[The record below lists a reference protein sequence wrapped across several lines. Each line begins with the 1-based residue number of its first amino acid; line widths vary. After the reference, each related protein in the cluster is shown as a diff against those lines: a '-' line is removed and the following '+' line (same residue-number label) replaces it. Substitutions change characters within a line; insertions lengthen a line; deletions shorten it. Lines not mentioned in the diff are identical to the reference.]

1 MGEFFVRRPIVA
13 MVISIIIVL
22 LGLLA
27 LQKTPV
33 SQYPDIVPPV
43 VKITTSFTGANALN
57 VEQAVATPIEQKVNG
72 VENMLYIKSINT
84 SDGACTIEVT
94 FDVGTNLDNA
104 NMLTQNRQNQ
114 SSPFMPSS
122 VKQQGVVVKKSLS
135 FPMMLI
141 TITSDNPKY
150 DAKFLNNYASIN
162 VLDQLSRIK
171 GVGEVALFGGS
182 DYSMRVWLKPDVMS
196 KLGVTVDDVKNA
208 LNAQNMI
215 SPGGKFGAEPAP
227 MGTDFTYGV
236 TLQDRLV
243 NEKQFA
249 NIVVRSKE
257 DGAQVLLSDI
267 SRVELGTENYSSS
280 ARRNNAPSAVLALY
294 QMPGSNALEV
304 SDQVKS
310 AMKEVSEKFPTGIK
324 YQESLD
330 TTLAITAGVEDIVH
344 TLFEAILLV
353 ILVVFIFLQNWRA
366 TLIPLI
372 TVPVSLIGTIAV
384 FPLLGFSINT
394 LSLLGLVLAIGI
406 VVDDAI
412 VVVEAV
418 IHHIEKGKTPR
429 EATIQAMKE
438 VSGPV
443 IAIALILCAVFIP
456 VAMTP
461 GITGRFYQQF
471 AITIAVSV
479 AFSAFSALSLSPALC
494 AMLLKPTKPVEE
506 QTGWLAK
513 FFAGFNRIFEKV
525 TGGYLKGATFFA
537 KKSMRIVALLGVV
550 LLGVVLLGKKIPL
563 GFIPE
568 EDQGY
573 VLVNI
578 VLPPASSLQRTNE
591 VSKKVDSFLKDEE
604 SILSY
609 TTINGYSAL
618 TSSFQPNNAFVFI
631 SLKPWEERTE
641 TAKQL
646 VDKLNRRLS
655 TQITNASAFAFG
667 PPAIQGLGASAG
679 FSLMLQDRGGNS
691 PQYLAQ
697 QTQAFIAAAQKRPEI
712 QRIYTTFNAGTPQ
725 IKLEID
731 NDKAMKLGV
740 PVSKVTEALGAFLG
754 GSYVNDFNRFGRQY
768 KVYLQGEAVD
778 RVKPENLNL
787 IYVKNNNGDML
798 PISTL
803 VTATKVTGPD
813 FTNRLN
819 LFRAAEIGGSPNDGY
834 SSAQALTALEEVA
847 KEVLPVDMSYD
858 YINLSYQEKHSP
870 GGGTVFLMA
879 LVFVFLIL
887 AAQYESWKL
896 PFSVLLGAPLA
907 VFGAFLGLFL
917 ARFTSDA
924 YVNNVFAQIGLVL
937 LIGLVAK
944 NAILIVEFAK
954 EEHEKKGVPLYEA
967 AMTSAKLR
975 FRPILMTAFA
985 FILGVVPLLTATGA
999 GSQARIVMGMAVFSG
1014 MLIATVL
1021 GVLIVPGLYVMIEN
1035 IGKKKAV
1042 VVATENN
1049 MDPKTTGHEE

>member
-13 MVISIIIVL
+13 IVISIIIVI

-33 SQYPDIVPPV
+33 SQYPDINPPV
-43 VKITTSFTGANALN
+43 VKITTRFTGANALN

-72 VENMLYIKSINT
+72 VENMLYMKSTNT

-104 NMLTQNRQNQ
+104 NMLTQNRQAQ
-114 SSPFMPSS
+114 SAPFMPSS

-135 FPMMLI
+135 FPMMLF
-141 TITSDNPKY
+141 TITSTNPKF

-162 VLDQLSRIK
+162 VVDQLGRIN
-171 GVGEVALFGGS
+171 GVGEVSLFGGS
-182 DYSMRVWLKPDVMS
+182 DYSMRIWLKPDIMS
-196 KLGVTVDDVKNA
+196 KLGVTVDEVKNA

-215 SPGGKFGAEPAP
+215 SPGGKFGSEPAP
-227 MGTDFTYGV
+227 QGTEFTYGV

-243 NEKQFA
+243 TEKQFG
-249 NIVVRSKE
+249 NIVVRSNG

-267 SRVELGTENYSSS
+267 SRIELGSENYSSS
-280 ARRNNAPSAVLALY
+280 ARRNSSPSAVIALY

-304 SDQVKS
+304 AEAAKK
-310 AMKEVSEKFPTGIK
+310 AMKEIAEKFPKDIQF
-324 YQESLD
+324 QESLD

-344 TLFEAILLV
+344 TLFEAVLLV

-372 TVPVSLIGTIAV
+372 TVPISLIGTIAV

-418 IHHIEKGKTPR
+418 MHHIEKGKTPR

-443 IAIALILCAVFIP
+443 IAIALILIAVFVP

-506 QTGWLAK
+506 RTGFLAK
-513 FFAGFNRIFEKV
+513 FFAGFNRVFDKV
-525 TGGYLKGATFFA
+525 TGSYIKGVTFFA
-537 KKSMRIVALLGVV
+537 KKSIRIVALLGVV
-550 LLGVVLLGKKIPL
+550 LVAVTLLGKKIPM

-573 VLVNI
+573 ALVNI
-578 VLPPASSLQRTNE
+578 SLPPASSLQRTDE
-591 VSKKVDSFLKDEE
+591 VSKQVDSFLANEE

-609 TTINGYSAL
+609 TTINGFSML
-618 TSSFQPNNAFVFI
+618 TGSYQTNSAFVFI
-631 SLKPWEERTE
+631 SLKPWEERSE
-641 TAKQL
+641 TAREF
-646 VDKLNRRLS
+646 VDKLNTKLS
-655 TQITNASAFAFG
+655 TQITNATAFAFG

-679 FSLMLQDRGGNS
+679 FSLILQDRGGNS
-691 PQYLAQ
+691 PQYLSQ

-712 QRIYTTFNAGTPQ
+712 GRIYTTYNAGTPQ

-731 NDKAMKLGV
+731 NNKAMKLGV
-740 PVSKVTEALGAFLG
+740 PVSKITDALGAILG
-754 GSYVNDFNRFGRQY
+754 GTYINDFNRFGRQY
-768 KVYLQGEAVD
+768 KVFLQGEAAD

-787 IYVKNNNGDML
+787 IYVKNDSGDML
-798 PISTL
+798 PLSTL
-803 VTATKVTGPD
+803 VTATKVTGPE

-819 LFRAAEIGGSPNDGY
+819 LFRSAEIGGGPAKGY
-834 SSAQALTALEEVA
+834 SFIQAQDALEEVA
-847 KEVLPVDMSYD
+847 KETLPADMSYD
-858 YINLSYQEKHSP
+858 FINLSYQIKHSP
-870 GGGTVFLMA
+870 GGSSVFLMA

-896 PFSVLLGAPLA
+896 PFSVLLGAPFA

-917 ARFTSDA
+917 AGLGSDA

-954 EEHEKKGVPLYEA
+954 EEYEKGVPLFEA
-967 AMTSAKLR
+967 SMVAAKLR

-999 GSQARIVMGMAVFSG
+999 GSQARIVMGMVVFSG

-1021 GVLIVPGLYVMIEN
+1021 GVLVVPGLFIMIEKF
-1035 IGKKKAV
+1035 GSKKKELSEG
-1042 VVATENN
+1042 ENSSKSN
-1049 MDPKTTGHEE
+1049 TSSHE

>member
-1 MGEFFVRRPIVA
+1 
-13 MVISIIIVL
+13 
-22 LGLLA
+22 
-27 LQKTPV
+27 
-33 SQYPDIVPPV
+33 
-43 VKITTSFTGANALN
+43 
-57 VEQAVATPIEQKVNG
+57 
-72 VENMLYIKSINT
+72 
-84 SDGACTIEVT
+84 
-94 FDVGTNLDNA
+94 
-104 NMLTQNRQNQ
+104 
-114 SSPFMPSS
+114 
-122 VKQQGVVVKKSLS
+122 
-135 FPMMLI
+135 MMLF
-141 TITSDNPKY
+141 TVTSTNPKY

-162 VLDQLSRIK
+162 IVDQLARIK

-182 DYSMRVWLKPDVMS
+182 DYSMRIWLKPDVMS
-196 KLGVTVDDVKNA
+196 KLAVTVDDVKNA

-215 SPGGKFGAEPAP
+215 SPGGKFGAEPSP
-227 MGTDFTYGV
+227 MGTEFTYGV

-243 NEKQFA
+243 TEKQFS
-249 NIVVRSKE
+249 NIVVRSKD
-257 DGAQVLLSDI
+257 DGSQVLLSDI
-267 SRVELGTENYSSS
+267 SRIELGTENYSSN
-280 ARRNNAPSAVLALY
+280 ARRNSSPSAVIGLY

-304 SDQVKS
+304 AEVAKE
-310 AMKEVSEKFPTGIK
+310 AMKGMAEKFPKDIV

-344 TLFEAILLV
+344 TLFEAIILV

-384 FPLLGFSINT
+384 FPMLGFSINT

-418 IHHIEKGKTPR
+418 IHHIEHGKTPK
-429 EATIQAMKE
+429 EATIQAMRE

-537 KKSMRIVALLGVV
+537 KKSMRIVV
-550 LLGVVLLGKKIPL
+550 LLAAILAVVALLGKKIPL

-578 VLPPASSLQRTNE
+578 ALPPASSLQRTDE
-591 VSKKVDSFLKDEE
+591 ISKKIDGFLKEEE

-609 TTINGYSAL
+609 TTINGFSML
-618 TSSFQPNNAFVFI
+618 TNSYQPNNAFIFI
-631 SLKPWEERTE
+631 SLKPWEERAE

-646 VDKLNRRLS
+646 VDRLNKRLA
-655 TQITNASAFAFG
+655 TQITGATAFAFG

-679 FSLMLQDRGGNS
+679 FSLMLQDRGGNT
-691 PQYLAQ
+691 PQYLAE

-712 QRIYTTFNAGTPQ
+712 KRIYTTYNAGTPQ

-740 PVSKVTEALGAFLG
+740 PVSKVTEALGAVLG
-754 GSYVNDFNRFGRQY
+754 GTYVNDFNRFGRQY
-768 KVYLQGEAVD
+768 KVYLQGEAID

-787 IYVKNNNGDML
+787 IYVKNNAGAML

-819 LFRAAEIGGSPNDGY
+819 LFRSAEIG
-834 SSAQALTALEEVA
+834 EVQTTDT
-847 KEVLPVDMSYD
+847 VVH
-858 YINLSYQEKHSP
+858 KHW
-870 GGGTVFLMA
+870 MR
-879 LVFVFLIL
+879 
-887 AAQYESWKL
+887 WKKW
-896 PFSVLLGAPLA
+896 PRKPCPP
-907 VFGAFLGLFL
+907 
-917 ARFTSDA
+917 T
-924 YVNNVFAQIGLVL
+924 
-937 LIGLVAK
+937 
-944 NAILIVEFAK
+944 
-954 EEHEKKGVPLYEA
+954 
-967 AMTSAKLR
+967 
-975 FRPILMTAFA
+975 
-985 FILGVVPLLTATGA
+985 
-999 GSQARIVMGMAVFSG
+999 
-1014 MLIATVL
+1014 
-1021 GVLIVPGLYVMIEN
+1021 
-1035 IGKKKAV
+1035 
-1042 VVATENN
+1042 
-1049 MDPKTTGHEE
+1049 

>member
-13 MVISIIIVL
+13 MVISIIIVI

-33 SQYPDIVPPV
+33 SQYPDINPPV
-43 VKITTSFTGANALN
+43 VKITTRFTGANALN

-72 VENMLYIKSINT
+72 VENMLYMKSTNT

-104 NMLTQNRQNQ
+104 NMLTQNRQAQ
-114 SSPFMPSS
+114 SAPFMPSS

-135 FPMMLI
+135 FPMMLF
-141 TITSDNPKY
+141 TITSTNPKF

-162 VLDQLSRIK
+162 VVDQLGRIN
-171 GVGEVALFGGS
+171 GVGEVSLFGGS
-182 DYSMRVWLKPDVMS
+182 DYSMRIWLKPDIMS
-196 KLGVTVDDVKNA
+196 KLGVTVDEVKNA

-227 MGTDFTYGV
+227 QGTEFTYGV

-243 NEKQFA
+243 TEKQFG
-249 NIVVRSKE
+249 NIVVRSND

-267 SRVELGTENYSSS
+267 SRIELGSENYSSS
-280 ARRNNAPSAVLALY
+280 ARRNSSPSAVIALY

-304 SDQVKS
+304 AEAAKK
-310 AMKEVSEKFPTGIK
+310 AMKEIAEKFPKDIEF
-324 YQESLD
+324 QESLD

-344 TLFEAILLV
+344 TLFEAVLLV

-372 TVPVSLIGTIAV
+372 TVPISLIGTIAV

-418 IHHIEKGKTPR
+418 MHHIEKGKSPR

-443 IAIALILCAVFIP
+443 IAIALILIAVFVP

-506 QTGWLAK
+506 RTGLLAK
-513 FFAGFNRIFEKV
+513 FFAGFNRIFDKV
-525 TGGYLKGATFFA
+525 TGGYLKGVTFFA
-537 KKSMRIVALLGVV
+537 KKSIRIVALIAVV
-550 LLGVVLLGKKIPL
+550 LVAVTLLGKKIPM

-573 VLVNI
+573 ALVNI
-578 VLPPASSLQRTNE
+578 SLPPASSLQRTDE
-591 VSKKVDSFLKDEE
+591 VSKQVDSFLANEE

-609 TTINGYSAL
+609 TTINGFSML
-618 TSSFQPNNAFVFI
+618 TGSYQTNSAFVFI
-631 SLKPWEERTE
+631 SLKPWEERSE
-641 TAKQL
+641 TAKEF
-646 VDKLNRRLS
+646 VDKLNAKLS
-655 TQITNASAFAFG
+655 TQITKATAFAFG

-679 FSLMLQDRGGNS
+679 FSLILQDRGGNS
-691 PQYLAQ
+691 PQYLSQ

-712 QRIYTTFNAGTPQ
+712 GRIYTTYNAGTPQ

-731 NDKAMKLGV
+731 NNKAMKLGV
-740 PVSKVTEALGAFLG
+740 PVSKITDALGAILG
-754 GSYVNDFNRFGRQY
+754 GTYINDFNRFGRQY
-768 KVYLQGEAVD
+768 KVFLQGEAAD

-787 IYVKNNNGDML
+787 VYVKNDSGDML
-798 PISTL
+798 PLSTL
-803 VTATKVTGPD
+803 VTATKVTGPE

-819 LFRAAEIGGSPNDGY
+819 LFRSAEIGGGPAKGY
-834 SSAQALTALEEVA
+834 SFIQAQDALEEVA
-847 KEVLPVDMSYD
+847 KETLPADMSYD
-858 YINLSYQEKHSP
+858 FINLSYQIKHSP
-870 GGGTVFLMA
+870 GGSSVFLMA

-896 PFSVLLGAPLA
+896 PFSVLLGAPFA

-917 ARFTSDA
+917 AGLGSDA

-954 EEHEKKGVPLYEA
+954 EEYEKGVPLFEA
-967 AMTSAKLR
+967 SMVAAKLR

-999 GSQARIVMGMAVFSG
+999 GSQARIVMGMVVFSG
-1014 MLIATVL
+1014 MLIATIL
-1021 GVLIVPGLYVMIEN
+1021 GVLVVPGLFIMIEK
-1035 IGKKKAV
+1035 IGSKKKEIKEV
-1042 VVATENN
+1042 ENN
-1049 MDPKTTGHEE
+1049 IESNTSSHE

>member
-13 MVISIIIVL
+13 MVISIIICI
-22 LGLLA
+22 LGYLA
-27 LQKTPV
+27 MQKTPV
-33 SQYPDIVPPV
+33 AQYPDIVPPL

-72 VENMLYIKSINT
+72 VENMLYMKSINT
-84 SDGACTIEVT
+84 SDGALTIEVT
-94 FDVGTNLDNA
+94 FDVGTDLDNA
-104 NMLTQNRQNQ
+104 NMLTQNKEKQAE
-114 SSPFMPSS
+114 PFLPQS
-122 VKQQGVVVKKSLS
+122 VKQQGVSIKKSLS
-135 FPMMLI
+135 FPMLLF
-141 TITSDNPKY
+141 TITSKNPKY

-162 VLDQLSRIK
+162 IVDALARIR
-171 GVGEVALFGGS
+171 GVGEVTLFGS
-182 DYSMRVWLKPDVMS
+182 DYSMRIWLNASQMT
-196 KLGVTVDDVKNA
+196 KLGVTVSEVKNA
-208 LNAQNMI
+208 LNSQNMI

-227 MGTDFTYGV
+227 PGTEFTYSA

-243 NEKQFA
+243 TEKQFEG
-249 NIVVRSKE
+249 IIVRSKE
-257 DGAQVLLSDI
+257 DGSQVLLGDI
-267 SRVELGTENYSSS
+267 ARIELGTENYSSIVRKNGQ
-280 ARRNNAPSAVLALY
+280 AAAAIAIY

-304 SDQVKS
+304 AEKAKT
-310 AMKEVSEKFPTGIK
+310 AMKEMSERFPKDIE

-330 TTLAITAGVEDIVH
+330 TTLAITEGITDIIH

-372 TVPVSLIGTIAV
+372 TVPVSLLGAIAV

-418 IHHIEKGKTPR
+418 MHHIEHGKTPK

-443 IAIALILCAVFIP
+443 MAIALILIAVFVP

-471 AITIAVSV
+471 ALTIAVSV

-494 AMLLKPTKPVEE
+494 AMLLKPTKPLD
-506 QTGWLAK
+506 QQKGILPK
-513 FFAGFNRIFEKV
+513 FYRGFNKV
-525 TGGYLKGATFFA
+525 FDKATNGYLHGAGFFA
-537 KKSMRIVALLGVV
+537 KKSIRIVALLGLVIV
-550 LLGVVLLGKKIPL
+550 IAGFLGIKVPS

-568 EDQGY
+568 EDMGY
-573 VLVNI
+573 ILVNI
-578 VLPPASSLQRTNE
+578 NTPPASSLQRTDE
-591 VSKKVDSFLKDEE
+591 VTHKVE
-604 SILSY
+604 SILAKEDDILAY
-609 TTINGYSAL
+609 TTINGFSLL
-618 TSSFQPNNAFVFI
+618 TGSYLPSNGFIFV
-631 SLKPWEERTE
+631 SLKEWGERPGS

-646 VDKLNRRLS
+646 AAKLNKIFGAE
-655 TQITNASAFAFG
+655 ITNATVMAFG

-679 FSLMLQDRGGNS
+679 FSMMLQDRGGNT
-691 PQYLAQ
+691 PQYLEQ
-697 QTQAFIAAAQKRPEI
+697 QTKAFIAAAQKRPEI
-712 QRIYTTFNAGTPQ
+712 KRIYSTFNAGSPQ
-725 IKLEID
+725 FKLEID
-731 NDKAMKLGV
+731 NEKAMKLGV
-740 PVSKVTEALGAFLG
+740 PVSTVTEALGAFLG
-754 GSYVNDFNRFGRQY
+754 ANYVNDFNRFGRQY
-768 KVYLQGEAVD
+768 KVYLQAEGQD
-778 RVKPENLNL
+778 RLNPDAL
-787 IYVKNNNGDML
+787 QQMSVKNSKGDMVPL
-798 PISTL
+798 STL
-803 VTATKVTGPD
+803 VTVTKVTGPD

-819 LFRAAEIGGSPNDGY
+819 LFRAAEIGGEPAEGY
-834 SSAQALTALEEVA
+834 SSSQALNALEEVA
-847 KEVLPVDMSYD
+847 KEVLPTTMSYD

-870 GGGTVFLMA
+870 GGASVFIMA

-896 PFSVLLGAPLA
+896 PFSVLLGTPFA

-917 ARFTSDA
+917 ARFANDA
-924 YVNNVFAQIGLVL
+924 YVINVFAQIGLVM
-937 LIGLVAK
+937 LIGLAAK

-954 EEHEKKGVPLYEA
+954 MENERGIPLMEA
-967 AMTSAKLR
+967 AMTSARLR

-999 GSQARIVMGMAVFSG
+999 GSQARIVMGMAVFAG

-1021 GVLIVPGLYVMIEN
+1021 GVFSIPALFVMIEN
-1035 IGKKKAV
+1035 MGKNKKV
-1042 VVATENN
+1042 EPEVI
-1049 MDPKTTGHEE
+1049 KIEEGK

>member
-33 SQYPDIVPPV
+33 SQYPDINPPV

-72 VENMLYIKSINT
+72 VENMLYMKSTNT

-104 NMLTQNRQNQ
+104 NMLTQNRQAQ
-114 SSPFMPSS
+114 SAPFMPSS

-135 FPMMLI
+135 FPMMLF
-141 TITSDNPKY
+141 TITSTNPKY
-150 DAKFLNNYASIN
+150 DAKFLSNFANIN
-162 VLDQLSRIK
+162 IVDQLARIK
-171 GVGEVALFGGS
+171 GVGEVSLFGGS
-182 DYSMRVWLKPDVMS
+182 DYSMRIWLKADIMS
-196 KLGVTVDDVKNA
+196 KLGITVEDVKNA

-215 SPGGKFGAEPAP
+215 SPGGKFGSEPAP
-227 MGTDFTYGV
+227 MGTEFTYGV

-243 NEKQFA
+243 NEKQFGQ
-249 NIVVRSKE
+249 IVVRSKE
-257 DGAQVLLSDI
+257 DGSQVLLNDI
-267 SRVELGTENYSSS
+267 SRIELGTENYSSS
-280 ARRNNAPSAVLALY
+280 ARRNGSASAAITVF

-304 SDQVKS
+304 AEAAKS
-310 AMKEVSEKFPTGIK
+310 AMREMAKRFPKDIE

-330 TTLAITAGVEDIVH
+330 TTLAITAGVDDIVH
-344 TLFEAILLV
+344 TLFEAIFLV

-384 FPLLGFSINT
+384 FPMLGFSINT

-418 IHHIEKGKTPR
+418 VHHIEKGKSPR

-494 AMLLKPTKPVEE
+494 AMLLKPTKPVSE
-506 QTGWLAK
+506 QKGLLAR
-513 FFAGFNRIFEKV
+513 FFTGFNSIFEKV
-525 TGGYLKGATFFA
+525 TGGYLKGVNFFA
-537 KKSMRIVALLGVV
+537 KKSLRIVGLIGVV
-550 LLGVVLLGKKIPL
+550 LLAVVLLGKKIPS

-573 VLVNI
+573 ILINI
-578 VLPPASSLQRTNE
+578 QLPPASSIQRTDE
-591 VSKKVDSFLKDEE
+591 MSRKVDSFLKEEE

-609 TTINGYSAL
+609 TTINGFSML
-618 TSSFQPNNAFVFI
+618 TNSYQPNNAFIFI

-646 VDKLNRRLS
+646 VDKLNAKLA
-655 TQITNASAFAFG
+655 TQITNGTAFALG

-679 FSLMLQDRGGNS
+679 FSLMLQDRGGNT

-697 QTQAFIAAAQKRPEI
+697 QTQAFIDAAQKRPEI
-712 QRIYTTFNAGTPQ
+712 KRIYTTFNAGTPQ

-740 PVSKVTEALGAFLG
+740 PVSRVTEALGAFLG

-768 KVYLQGEAVD
+768 KVFLQGEAVD

-787 IYVKNNNGDML
+787 IYVKNNAGDML

-834 SSAQALTALEEVA
+834 SSAQALEALEEVA
-847 KEVLPVDMSYD
+847 SQTLPADMSFD
-858 YINLSYQEKHSP
+858 YINLSYQEKNSP

-879 LVFVFLIL
+879 LIFVFLIL

-896 PFSVLLGAPLA
+896 PFSVLLGAPFA

-917 ARFTSDA
+917 AGFGSDA

-954 EEHEKKGVPLYEA
+954 EEYEKGVPIVEA
-967 AMTSAKLR
+967 SMVAAKLR

-999 GSQARIVMGMAVFSG
+999 GSQARIVMGVVVFSG
-1014 MLIATVL
+1014 MLIATIL
-1021 GVLIVPGLYVMIEN
+1021 GVLVVPGLFIMIEKL
-1035 IGKKKAV
+1035 GSKKKELSEGENS
-1042 VVATENN
+1042 TESN
-1049 MDPKTTGHEE
+1049 TSSHE

>member
-27 LQKTPV
+27 LQKTPI
-33 SQYPDIVPPV
+33 SQYPDINPPV
-43 VKITTSFTGANALN
+43 VKITTTFTGANALN

-72 VENMLYIKSINT
+72 VENMLYMKSTNT
-84 SDGACTIEVT
+84 SDGALTIEVT
-94 FDVGTNLDNA
+94 FEVGTNLDNA

-114 SSPFMPSS
+114 SAPFMPSS

-135 FPMMLI
+135 FPMMLF
-141 TITSDNPKY
+141 TITSNNPKY

-162 VLDQLSRIK
+162 IVDRLARIK
-171 GVGEVALFGGS
+171 GVGEVTLWGS
-182 DYSMRVWLKPDVMS
+182 DYSMRIWLKAGVMN
-196 KLGVTVDDVKNA
+196 KLGVTVEEVKNA

-227 MGTDFTYGV
+227 PGTSFTYGV
-236 TLQDRLV
+236 TLQDRLIT
-243 NEKQFA
+243 EKQFG

-257 DGAQVLLSDI
+257 DGSQILLSDI
-267 SRVELGTENYSSS
+267 SRIELGTENYSTN
-280 ARRNNAPSAVLALY
+280 ARRNGAPSAAITIF

-304 SDQVKS
+304 AEAAKS
-310 AMKEVSEKFPTGIK
+310 AMKEISEKFPKDIV

-344 TLFEAILLV
+344 TLFEAIILV

-418 IHHIEKGKTPR
+418 MHHIEKGKTPR
-429 EATIQAMKE
+429 EATIQAMRE

-494 AMLLKPTKPVEE
+494 AMLLKPTKPIEE

-525 TGGYLKGATFFA
+525 TGGYLKSATYFA
-537 KKSMRIVALLGVV
+537 KKSMRIVVLLAVV
-550 LLGVVLLGKKIPL
+550 LAAVALLGKKIPL

-573 VLVNI
+573 VLLNI
-578 VLPPASSLQRTNE
+578 QLPPASSIQRTE
-591 VSKKVDSFLKDEE
+591 EISKKVDAILATEE

-609 TTINGYSAL
+609 TTINGFSML
-618 TSSFQPNNAFVFI
+618 TNSNQPNNAFVFI
-631 SLKPWEERTE
+631 SLKPWEERSI
-641 TAKQL
+641 TAKEL
-646 VDKLNRRLS
+646 VNKLNAKLS
-655 TQITNASAFAFG
+655 TQITNATAFAFG
-667 PPAIQGLGASAG
+667 PPAIQGLGASEG
-679 FSLMLQDRGGNS
+679 FSLMLQDRGGNT

-712 QRIYTTFNAGTPQ
+712 KKIYTTFNVASPQ

-768 KVYLQGEAVD
+768 KVFLQGEAVD
-778 RVKPENLNL
+778 RVNPENLNL
-787 IYVKNNNGDML
+787 IYIKNNNGDML

-819 LFRAAEIGGSPNDGY
+819 LFRSAEIGGSPNQGY
-834 SSAQALTALEEVA
+834 SSAQALDALAEVA
-847 KEVLPVDMSYD
+847 AATLPADMSYD

-870 GGGTVFLMA
+870 GGSSVFLMA

-954 EEHEKKGVPLYEA
+954 EEHERGTPLYDA
-967 AMTSAKLR
+967 AMISAKLR

-1014 MLIATVL
+1014 MLIATIL
-1021 GVLIVPGLYVMIEN
+1021 GVLIVPGLYVMIES
-1035 IGKKKAV
+1035 IGKKKYEV
-1042 VVATENN
+1042 ETTENN
-1049 MDPKTTGHEE
+1049 IDSNTTDHDEEI

>member
-13 MVISIIIVL
+13 MVISIIIVM
-22 LGLLA
+22 LGYLA

-33 SQYPDIVPPV
+33 AQYPDIVPPM

-72 VENMLYIKSINT
+72 VENMLYMKSINT
-84 SDGACTIEVT
+84 ADGALTIEVT
-94 FDVGTNLDNA
+94 FDVGTDLDNA
-104 NMLTQNRQNQ
+104 NMLTQNKEKQAE
-114 SSPFMPSS
+114 PFLPQS
-122 VKQQGVVVKKSLS
+122 VKQQGVSIKKSLS
-135 FPMMLI
+135 FPMLLF
-141 TITSDNPKY
+141 TVTSDNPEY
-150 DAKFLNNYASIN
+150 DGKFLTNYASIN
-162 VLDQLSRIK
+162 MIDALARIR
-171 GVGEVALFGGS
+171 GVGEVILFGGS
-182 DYSMRVWLKPDVMS
+182 DYSMRIWLNASQMS
-196 KLGVTVDDVKNA
+196 KLNITVDEIKKA
-208 LNAQNMI
+208 LNDQNMI

-227 MGTDFTYGV
+227 PGTEFTYSA

-243 NEKQFA
+243 TEKQFSEI
-249 NIVVRSKE
+249 IVKSKE
-257 DGAQVLLSDI
+257 DGSQVLLGNI
-267 SRVELGTENYSSS
+267 ARVELGSENYSSS
-280 ARRNNAPSAVLALY
+280 SRRNGQAAAAIGIY

-304 SDQVKS
+304 AENAKK
-310 AMKEVSEKFPTGIK
+310 AMEEMSKNFPKGIA

-330 TTLAITAGVEDIVH
+330 TTLAITEGITDIVH
-344 TLFEAILLV
+344 TLFEAIILV

-372 TVPVSLIGTIAV
+372 TVPVSLLGAIAV

-418 IHHIEKGKTPR
+418 MHHIEHGKNPR

-443 IAIALILCAVFIP
+443 IAIALILIAVFVP

-471 AITIAVSV
+471 ALTIAVSV

-494 AMLLKPTKPVEE
+494 VLLLKPTKPLDQ
-506 QTGWLAK
+506 QTGLLPK
-513 FFAGFNRIFEKV
+513 FYRGFNKVFETV
-525 TGGYLKGATFFA
+525 TIKYLGGARYFA
-537 KKSMRIVALLGVV
+537 KKAIRVFVLFAVVIVAAGLLGVKV
-550 LLGVVLLGKKIPL
+550 PS

-568 EDQGY
+568 EDMGY
-573 VLVNI
+573 ILVNI
-578 VLPPASSLQRTNE
+578 STPPASSIQRTDE
-591 VSKKVDSFLKDEE
+591 IVRKVEDILAKEEILDSYTSINGFSLLTGSFLP
-604 SILSY
+604 S
-609 TTINGYSAL
+609 
-618 TSSFQPNNAFVFI
+618 NAFIFV
-631 SLKPWEERTE
+631 SLKEWGERE
-641 TAKQL
+641 MTAAQL
-646 VDKLNRRLS
+646 ADKLNKIFGAE
-655 TQITNASAFAFG
+655 ITNATVMAFG

-679 FSLMLQDRGGNS
+679 FSMMLQDRGGNT
-691 PQYLAQ
+691 PQYLEE
-697 QTQAFIAAAQKRPEI
+697 QTKIFIAAAQKRPEI
-712 QRIYTTFNAGTPQ
+712 KRIYSTFNAGSPQ

-731 NDKAMKLGV
+731 NEKAMKLGV

-754 GSYVNDFNRFGRQY
+754 ASYVNDFNRFGRQY
-768 KVYLQGEAVD
+768 KVFIQAEGKD
-778 RVKPENLNL
+778 RLTPDALHS
-787 IYVKNNNGDML
+787 IFIKNGDGDML

-819 LFRAAEIGGSPNDGY
+819 LFRAAEIGGAPADGY
-834 SSAQALTALEEVA
+834 SSSQAMKALEEVA
-847 KEVLPVDMSYD
+847 AQVLPSNMSYD

-870 GGGTVFLMA
+870 GGSSVFIMA

-896 PFSVLLGAPLA
+896 PFSVLLGTPFA

-917 ARFTSDA
+917 ARFANDA
-924 YVNNVFAQIGLVL
+924 YVINVFAQIGLVM
-937 LIGLVAK
+937 LIGLAAK

-954 EEHEKKGVPLYEA
+954 MEQEA
-967 AMTSAKLR
+967 GKSLMESAMNSAKLR

-985 FILGVVPLLTATGA
+985 FILGVVPLLTASGA

-1014 MLIATVL
+1014 MLIATIL
-1021 GVLIVPGLYVMIEN
+1021 GVLLVPALFVMIEGF
-1035 IGKKKAV
+1035 GKKKNV
-1042 VVATENN
+1042 DPEVIKTKEEN
-1049 MDPKTTGHEE
+1049 

>member
-13 MVISIIIVL
+13 IVISIIIVI

-27 LQKTPV
+27 LQKTPI
-33 SQYPDIVPPV
+33 SQYPDINPPV
-43 VKITTSFTGANALN
+43 VKITTRFTGANALN

-72 VENMLYIKSINT
+72 VENMLYMKSTNT

-94 FDVGTNLDNA
+94 FEVGTDLDNA

-114 SSPFMPSS
+114 AAPFMPSS

-135 FPMMLI
+135 FPMMLF
-141 TITSDNPKY
+141 TITSTNPKF

-162 VLDQLSRIK
+162 IVDQLGRIK
-171 GVGEVALFGGS
+171 GVGEVSLFGGS
-182 DYSMRVWLKPDVMS
+182 DYSMRIWLKPDIMS
-196 KLGVTVDDVKNA
+196 KLGVTVDEVKNA

-215 SPGGKFGAEPAP
+215 SPGGKFGSEPAP
-227 MGTDFTYGV
+227 LGTDFTYGV
-236 TLQDRLV
+236 SLQDRLV
-243 NEKQFA
+243 TEKEFGS
-249 NIVVRSKE
+249 IVVRSNE
-257 DGAQVLLSDI
+257 EGAQVLLSDI
-267 SRVELGTENYSSS
+267 SRIELGSENYSSS
-280 ARRNNAPSAVLALY
+280 ARRNSLPTAVIALY

-304 SDQVKS
+304 AEAAKKT
-310 AMKEVSEKFPTGIK
+310 MKEIAEKFPKDIES
-324 YQESLD
+324 QESLD
-330 TTLAITAGVEDIVH
+330 TTLAITAGVEDIIH
-344 TLFEAILLV
+344 TLFEAVILV

-372 TVPVSLIGTIAV
+372 TVPISLIGTIAV

-443 IAIALILCAVFIP
+443 IAIALILIAVFVP

-537 KKSMRIVALLGVV
+537 KKSMRIIALLAIV
-550 LLGVVLLGKKIPL
+550 LLAVTLLGKKIPM

-578 VLPPASSLQRTNE
+578 SLPPASSLQRTDE
-591 VSKKVDSFLKDEE
+591 ISKQVDQLLSKEE

-609 TTINGYSAL
+609 TTINGFSML
-618 TSSFQPNNAFVFI
+618 TGSYQTNSAFVFI
-631 SLKPWEERTE
+631 SLKPWEERSE
-641 TAKQL
+641 TAKQIIE
-646 VDKLNRRLS
+646 KLNKKLS
-655 TQITNASAFAFG
+655 TKITTATAFAFG

-679 FSLMLQDRGGNS
+679 FSLILQDRGGNP
-691 PQYLAQ
+691 PQYLYE
-697 QTQAFIAAAQKRPEI
+697 QTQAFIAAAKKRPEI
-712 QRIYTTFNAGTPQ
+712 GRIYTTYNAGTPQ

-731 NDKAMKLGV
+731 NNKAMKLGV
-740 PVSKVTEALGAFLG
+740 PVSKITEALGAILG
-754 GSYVNDFNRFGRQY
+754 GTYINDFNRFGRQY
-768 KVYLQGEAVD
+768 KVFLQGEAVD

-787 IYVKNNNGDML
+787 IYVKNANGDML
-798 PISTL
+798 PLSTV
-803 VTATKVTGPD
+803 VTATKVTGPE

-819 LFRAAEIGGSPNDGY
+819 LFRSAEIGGGPAKGY
-834 SSAQALTALEEVA
+834 SFIQAQDALEEVA
-847 KEVLPVDMSYD
+847 KETLPSDMSYD
-858 YINLSYQEKHSP
+858 FINLSYQIKHSP
-870 GGGTVFLMA
+870 GGSSVFLMA
-879 LVFVFLIL
+879 LIFVFLIL

-896 PFSVLLGAPLA
+896 PFSVLLGAPFA

-917 ARFTSDA
+917 AGIGSDA

-954 EEHEKKGVPLYEA
+954 EEYDKGVPIFEA
-967 AMTSAKLR
+967 AMVAAKLR

-999 GSQARIVMGMAVFSG
+999 GSQARIVMGMVVFSG
-1014 MLIATVL
+1014 MLVATIL
-1021 GVLIVPGLYVMIEN
+1021 GVLIVPGLYIMIEKT
-1035 IGKKKAV
+1035 GSKKKEL
-1042 VVATENN
+1042 TEDKKNTESN
-1049 MDPKTTGHEE
+1049 LSSHE

>member
-13 MVISIIIVL
+13 MVISIITVI

-27 LQKTPV
+27 LQKTPI
-33 SQYPDIVPPV
+33 SQYPDINPPV

-72 VENMLYIKSINT
+72 VENMLYMKSINT

-162 VLDQLSRIK
+162 VLDQLSRIS
-171 GVGEVALFGGS
+171 GVGEVSLFGGS
-182 DYSMRVWLKPDVMS
+182 DYAMRVWLKPDVMS
-196 KLGVTVDDVKNA
+196 KLGVTVEDVKNA

-215 SPGGKFGAEPAP
+215 SPGGKFGSEPAP

-243 NEKQFA
+243 TEKQFSK
-249 NIVVRSKE
+249 IVVRSKA

-267 SRVELGTENYSSS
+267 SRLELGTENYSST

-304 SDQVKS
+304 SDKVKKAMQQVS
-310 AMKEVSEKFPTGIK
+310 QRFPEGIK

-366 TLIPLI
+366 TIIPLI

-494 AMLLKPTKPVEE
+494 AMLLKPTKPIEE
-506 QTGWLAK
+506 QTGWLAR

-537 KKSMRIVALLGVV
+537 KKSMRIVALLGVI
-550 LLGVVLLGKKIPL
+550 LLAVVFLGKKIPL

-578 VLPPASSLQRTNE
+578 VLPPASSLQRTDE
-591 VSKKVDSFLKDEE
+591 VSKKVDSFLAEEE
-604 SILSY
+604 SILSF

-618 TSSFQPNNAFVFI
+618 TSSFQPNNAFIFI

-646 VDKLNRRLS
+646 VDKLNKKLA
-655 TQITNASAFAFG
+655 TQITTATAFAFG

-725 IKLEID
+725 VKLEID

-740 PVSKVTEALGAFLG
+740 PVSRVTEALGAFLG
-754 GSYVNDFNRFGRQY
+754 GTYVNDFNRFGRQY
-768 KVYLQGEAVD
+768 KVYLQGEAVN

-787 IYVKNNNGDML
+787 IYIKNNNGDML

-819 LFRAAEIGGSPNDGY
+819 LFRAAEIGGSPSDGY

-847 KEVLPVDMSYD
+847 KEVLPADMSFD
-858 YINLSYQEKHSP
+858 YINLSYQEKNSP
-870 GGGTVFLMA
+870 SGGTVFLMA
-879 LVFVFLIL
+879 LIFVFLIL

-954 EEHEKKGVPLYEA
+954 EEHEKGVPLYEA

-999 GSQARIVMGMAVFSG
+999 GSQARIVMGMAVFAG

-1035 IGKKKAV
+1035 IGKKKEEV
-1042 VVATENN
+1042 VTTENN
-1049 MDPKTTGHEE
+1049 VDSKTTDHE

>member
-13 MVISIIIVL
+13 IVISIITVI

-27 LQKTPV
+27 LQKTPI
-33 SQYPDIVPPV
+33 SQYPDINPPV

-72 VENMLYIKSINT
+72 VEQMLYIKSTNT

-114 SSPFMPSS
+114 SSPFMPAS

-135 FPMMLI
+135 FPMMLF
-141 TITSDNPKY
+141 TITSTNPKY

-162 VLDQLSRIK
+162 VVDQLARIK
-171 GVGEVALFGGS
+171 GVGEVSLFGGS
-182 DYSMRVWLKPDVMS
+182 DYSMRIWLKADVMS
-196 KLGVTVDDVKNA
+196 RLGVTVDDVKNA

-243 NEKQFA
+243 TEGEFSK
-249 NIVVRSKE
+249 IVVKSKS
-257 DGAQVLLSDI
+257 DGAEVVLSDI
-267 SRVELGTENYSSS
+267 ARIELGTENYSSS
-280 ARRNNAPSAVLALY
+280 ARRNGSPSAVVALY

-304 SDQVKS
+304 SELAKA
-310 AMKEVSEKFPTGIK
+310 AMKQMAEKFPK
-324 YQESLD
+324 DLVYQESLD
-330 TTLAITAGVEDIVH
+330 TTLAITAGVDDIVH
-344 TLFEAILLV
+344 TLIEAIILV

-384 FPLLGFSINT
+384 FPMLGFSINT

-418 IHHIEKGKTPR
+418 IHHIEHGKSPK

-443 IAIALILCAVFIP
+443 IAIALILIAVFVP

-494 AMLLKPTKPVEE
+494 AMLLKPTKPVSE

-513 FFAGFNRIFEKV
+513 FFTGFNRIFEKV
-525 TGGYLKGATFFA
+525 TDKYLFGATFFA
-537 KKSMRIVALLGVV
+537 KKAMRIIILLVVV
-550 LLGVVLLGKKIPL
+550 LVAVVFLGKGIPP

-573 VLVNI
+573 VMVNI
-578 VLPPASSLQRTNE
+578 QLPPASSLQRTDE
-591 VSKKVDSFLKDEE
+591 VSKKIDGFLKEE
-604 SILSY
+604 KDILSF
-609 TTINGYSAL
+609 TDIIGFSML
-618 TSSFQPNNAFVFI
+618 TSSYQPNNAFVFI
-631 SLKPWEERTE
+631 SLKPWEERAE
-641 TAKQL
+641 TAKQF
-646 VDKLNRRLS
+646 VDRLNKKLA
-655 TQITNASAFAFG
+655 TQITNATAFSFG

-691 PQYLAQ
+691 AQYLAQ

-712 QRIYTTFNAGTPQ
+712 KRIYTTFNAGSPQ
-725 IKLEID
+725 IKLDID
-731 NDKAMKLGV
+731 NQKAMKLGI

-778 RVKPENLNL
+778 RLKPENLNS
-787 IYVKNNNGDML
+787 IYIRNDKGDML

-803 VTATKVTGPD
+803 VTASKVTGPD

-834 SSAQALTALEEVA
+834 SSAQALDALEQVA
-847 KEVLPVDMSYD
+847 KETLPADMSYD

-896 PFSVLLGAPLA
+896 PFSVLLGAPFA

-917 ARFTSDA
+917 ARMGSDA

-954 EEHEKKGVPLYEA
+954 EEYDKGKPLYES
-967 AMTSAKLR
+967 AMIAAKLR

-1035 IGKKKAV
+1035 IGKKKDE
-1042 VVATENN
+1042 VVATDSTNDSN
-1049 MDPKTTGHEE
+1049 TTDHE

>member
-13 MVISIIIVL
+13 MVISIIIVI

-27 LQKTPV
+27 LQKTPI
-33 SQYPDIVPPV
+33 SQYPDINPPV

-72 VENMLYIKSINT
+72 VEKMLYIKSINT

-141 TITSDNPKY
+141 TITSDNPKF

-171 GVGEVALFGGS
+171 GVGEVSLFGGS
-182 DYSMRVWLKPDVMS
+182 DYAMRVWLKPDVMS

-208 LNAQNMI
+208 LNSQNMI

-227 MGTDFTYGV
+227 TATDFTYGV

-243 NEKQFA
+243 TEKQFA

-267 SRVELGTENYSSS
+267 ARIELGTENYSSS
-280 ARRNNAPSAVLALY
+280 ARRNNAPSAALALY

-304 SDQVKS
+304 AAEVKK
-310 AMKEVSEKFPTGIK
+310 AMKQVSEKFPEGIK

-330 TTLAITAGVEDIVH
+330 TTLAITAGVDDIVH

-537 KKSMRIVALLGVV
+537 KKSMRIVALLGVI
-550 LLGVVLLGKKIPL
+550 LLGVVLLGKKIPM

-578 VLPPASSLQRTNE
+578 VLPPASSLQRTAE
-591 VSKKVDSFLKDEE
+591 VSKKVDSFLAEEE

-618 TSSFQPNNAFVFI
+618 TSSFQPNTAFVFI
-631 SLKPWEERTE
+631 SLKPWEERSE
-641 TAKQL
+641 TAKQVL
-646 VDKLNRRLS
+646 DKLNMKLS
-655 TQITNASAFAFG
+655 TQITNATAFAFG
-667 PPAIQGLGASAG
+667 PPAVQGLGASAG
-679 FSLMLQDRGGNS
+679 FSMMLQDRGGNS

-697 QTQAFIAAAQKRPEI
+697 QTQAFLAAAQKRPEI
-712 QRIYTTFNAGTPQ
+712 KRVYSTYNAGTPQ

-754 GSYVNDFNRFGRQY
+754 GTYVNDFNRFGRQY

-803 VTATKVTGPD
+803 VTATKVNGPE

-819 LFRAAEIGGSPNDGY
+819 LFRSAEIGGGPAEGY
-834 SSAQALTALEEVA
+834 SFIEAQNALEEVA
-847 KEVLPVDMSYD
+847 KETLPADMSYD
-858 YINLSYQEKHSP
+858 FINLSYQIKHSP
-870 GGGTVFLMA
+870 SGSSVFLMA
-879 LVFVFLIL
+879 LIFVFLIL

-954 EEHEKKGVPLYEA
+954 EEHERGTPLYQA
-967 AMTSAKLR
+967 AMVAAKLR

-1021 GVLIVPGLYVMIEN
+1021 GILIVPGLYVAIEN
-1035 IGKKKAV
+1035 IGKKKELV
-1042 VVATENN
+1042 SDEENN
-1049 MDPKTTGHEE
+1049 TDSKTTNHE

>member
-13 MVISIIIVL
+13 IVISIIIVI

-27 LQKTPV
+27 LQKTPI
-33 SQYPDIVPPV
+33 SQYPDINPPV
-43 VKITTSFTGANALN
+43 VKITTRFTGANALN

-72 VENMLYIKSINT
+72 VENMLYMKSTNT

-94 FDVGTNLDNA
+94 FEVGTDLDNA

-114 SSPFMPSS
+114 AAPFMPSS

-135 FPMMLI
+135 FPMMLF
-141 TITSDNPKY
+141 TITSTNPKF

-162 VLDQLSRIK
+162 VVDQLGRIK
-171 GVGEVALFGGS
+171 GVGEVSLFGGS
-182 DYSMRVWLKPDVMS
+182 DYSMRIWLKPDIMS
-196 KLGVTVDDVKNA
+196 KLGVTVDEVKNA

-215 SPGGKFGAEPAP
+215 SPGGKFGSEPAP
-227 MGTDFTYGV
+227 LGTDFTYGV
-236 TLQDRLV
+236 SLQDRLV
-243 NEKQFA
+243 TEKEFGS
-249 NIVVRSKE
+249 IVVRSNE
-257 DGAQVLLSDI
+257 NGAQVLLSDI
-267 SRVELGTENYSSS
+267 SRIELGSENYSSS
-280 ARRNNAPSAVLALY
+280 ARRNSLPTAVIALY

-304 SDQVKS
+304 AEAAKKT
-310 AMKEVSEKFPTGIK
+310 MKEIAEKFPKDIES
-324 YQESLD
+324 QESLD
-330 TTLAITAGVEDIVH
+330 TTLAITAGVEDIIH
-344 TLFEAILLV
+344 TLFEAVLLV
-353 ILVVFIFLQNWRA
+353 ILVVFLFLQNWRA

-372 TVPVSLIGTIAV
+372 TVPISLIGTIAV
-384 FPLLGFSINT
+384 FPMLGFSINT

-443 IAIALILCAVFIP
+443 IAIALILIAVFVP

-494 AMLLKPTKPVEE
+494 AMLLRPTKPVEE

-525 TGGYLKGATFFA
+525 TGGYLKGVTFFA
-537 KKSMRIVALLGVV
+537 KKSMRIIALLAIV
-550 LLGVVLLGKKIPL
+550 LLAVTLLGKKIPM

-578 VLPPASSLQRTNE
+578 SLPPASSLQRTDE
-591 VSKKVDSFLKDEE
+591 ISKQVDQLLSKEE

-609 TTINGYSAL
+609 TTINGFSML
-618 TSSFQPNNAFVFI
+618 TGSYQTNSAFVFI
-631 SLKPWEERTE
+631 SLKPWEERSE
-641 TAKQL
+641 TAKQIIE
-646 VDKLNRRLS
+646 KLNKKLS
-655 TQITNASAFAFG
+655 TQITTATAFAFG

-679 FSLMLQDRGGNS
+679 FSLILQDRGGNS
-691 PQYLAQ
+691 PQYLYE
-697 QTQAFIAAAQKRPEI
+697 QTQAFIAAAKKRPEI
-712 QRIYTTFNAGTPQ
+712 GKIYTTYNAGTPQ

-731 NDKAMKLGV
+731 NNKAMKLGV
-740 PVSKVTEALGAFLG
+740 PVSKITEALGAILG
-754 GSYVNDFNRFGRQY
+754 GTYINDFNRFGRQY
-768 KVYLQGEAVD
+768 KVFLQGEAVD

-798 PISTL
+798 PLSTV
-803 VTATKVTGPD
+803 VTATKVTGPE

-819 LFRAAEIGGSPNDGY
+819 LFRSAEIGGGPAKGY
-834 SSAQALTALEEVA
+834 SFIQAQDALEEVA
-847 KEVLPVDMSYD
+847 KETLPSDMSYD
-858 YINLSYQEKHSP
+858 FINLSYQIKHSP
-870 GGGTVFLMA
+870 GGSSVFLMA
-879 LVFVFLIL
+879 LIFVFLIL

-896 PFSVLLGAPLA
+896 PFSVLLGAPFA

-917 ARFTSDA
+917 AGIGSDA

-954 EEHEKKGVPLYEA
+954 EEYDKGVPIFEA
-967 AMTSAKLR
+967 AMLAAKLR

-999 GSQARIVMGMAVFSG
+999 GSQARIVMGMVVFSG
-1014 MLIATVL
+1014 MLVATIL
-1021 GVLIVPGLYVMIEN
+1021 GVLIVPGLYIMIEKTGSKKKELTE
-1035 IGKKKAV
+1035 GKKN
-1042 VVATENN
+1042 TESNLSS
-1049 MDPKTTGHEE
+1049 HE

>member
-1 MGEFFVRRPIVA
+1 
-13 MVISIIIVL
+13 
-22 LGLLA
+22 
-27 LQKTPV
+27 
-33 SQYPDIVPPV
+33 
-43 VKITTSFTGANALN
+43 
-57 VEQAVATPIEQKVNG
+57 
-72 VENMLYIKSINT
+72 
-84 SDGACTIEVT
+84 
-94 FDVGTNLDNA
+94 
-104 NMLTQNRQNQ
+104 
-114 SSPFMPSS
+114 
-122 VKQQGVVVKKSLS
+122 
-135 FPMMLI
+135 
-141 TITSDNPKY
+141 
-150 DAKFLNNYASIN
+150 
-162 VLDQLSRIK
+162 
-171 GVGEVALFGGS
+171 
-182 DYSMRVWLKPDVMS
+182 
-196 KLGVTVDDVKNA
+196 
-208 LNAQNMI
+208 MI

-227 MGTDFTYGV
+227 TGTDFTYGV

-243 NEKQFA
+243 TEKQFA

-267 SRVELGTENYSSS
+267 ARIELGTENYSSS
-280 ARRNNAPSAVLALY
+280 ARRNNAPSAALALY

-304 SDQVKS
+304 AAEVKK
-310 AMKEVSEKFPTGIK
+310 AMKQVSEKFPEGIK

-330 TTLAITAGVEDIVH
+330 TTLAITAGVDDIVH

-429 EATIQAMKE
+429 EATIQAMEE

-537 KKSMRIVALLGVV
+537 KKSMRIVALLGVI
-550 LLGVVLLGKKIPL
+550 LLGVVLLGKKIPM

-578 VLPPASSLQRTNE
+578 VLPPASSLQRTAE
-591 VSKKVDSFLKDEE
+591 VSKKVDSFLAEEE

-618 TSSFQPNNAFVFI
+618 TSSFQPNTAFVFI
-631 SLKPWEERTE
+631 SLKPWEERSE
-641 TAKQL
+641 TAKQVL
-646 VDKLNRRLS
+646 DKLNMKLS
-655 TQITNASAFAFG
+655 TQITNATAFAFG
-667 PPAIQGLGASAG
+667 PPAVQGLGASAG
-679 FSLMLQDRGGNS
+679 FSMMLQDRGGNS

-697 QTQAFIAAAQKRPEI
+697 QTQAFLAAAQKRPEI
-712 QRIYTTFNAGTPQ
+712 KRVYSTYNAGTPQ

-754 GSYVNDFNRFGRQY
+754 GTYVNDFNRFGRQY

-803 VTATKVTGPD
+803 VTATKVNGPE

-819 LFRAAEIGGSPNDGY
+819 LFRSAEIGGGPAEGY
-834 SSAQALTALEEVA
+834 SFIEAQNALEEVA
-847 KEVLPVDMSYD
+847 KETLPADMSYD
-858 YINLSYQEKHSP
+858 FINLSYQIKHSP
-870 GGGTVFLMA
+870 SGSSVFLMA
-879 LVFVFLIL
+879 LIFVFLIL

-954 EEHEKKGVPLYEA
+954 EEHERGTPLYQA
-967 AMTSAKLR
+967 AMVAAKLR

-1021 GVLIVPGLYVMIEN
+1021 GILIVPGLYVAIEN
-1035 IGKKKAV
+1035 IGKKKELV
-1042 VVATENN
+1042 SDEENN
-1049 MDPKTTGHEE
+1049 TDSKTTNHE

>member
-13 MVISIIIVL
+13 IVISIIIVI

-27 LQKTPV
+27 LQKTPI
-33 SQYPDIVPPV
+33 SQYPDINPPV
-43 VKITTSFTGANALN
+43 VKITTRFTGANALN

-72 VENMLYIKSINT
+72 VENMLYMKSTNT

-94 FDVGTNLDNA
+94 FEVGTDLDNA

-114 SSPFMPSS
+114 AAPFMPSS

-135 FPMMLI
+135 FPMMLF
-141 TITSDNPKY
+141 TITSTNPKF

-162 VLDQLSRIK
+162 VVDQLGRIK
-171 GVGEVALFGGS
+171 GVGEVSLFGGS
-182 DYSMRVWLKPDVMS
+182 DYSMRIWLKPDIMS
-196 KLGVTVDDVKNA
+196 KLGVTVDEVKNA

-215 SPGGKFGAEPAP
+215 SPGGKFGSEPAP
-227 MGTDFTYGV
+227 LGTDFTYGV
-236 TLQDRLV
+236 SLQDRLV
-243 NEKQFA
+243 TEKEFGS
-249 NIVVRSKE
+249 IVVRSNE
-257 DGAQVLLSDI
+257 NGAQVLLSDI
-267 SRVELGTENYSSS
+267 SRIELGSENYSSS
-280 ARRNNAPSAVLALY
+280 ARRNSLPTAVIALY

-304 SDQVKS
+304 AEAAKKT
-310 AMKEVSEKFPTGIK
+310 MKEIAEKFPKDIES
-324 YQESLD
+324 QESLD
-330 TTLAITAGVEDIVH
+330 TTLAITAGVEDIIH
-344 TLFEAILLV
+344 TLFEAVLLV
-353 ILVVFIFLQNWRA
+353 ILVVFLFLQNWRA

-372 TVPVSLIGTIAV
+372 TVPISLIGTIAV
-384 FPLLGFSINT
+384 FPMLGFSINT

-443 IAIALILCAVFIP
+443 IAIALILIAVFVP

-494 AMLLKPTKPVEE
+494 AMLLRPTKPVEE

-525 TGGYLKGATFFA
+525 TGGYLKGVTFFA
-537 KKSMRIVALLGVV
+537 KKSMRIIALLAIV
-550 LLGVVLLGKKIPL
+550 LLAVTLLGKKIPM

-578 VLPPASSLQRTNE
+578 SLPPASSLQRTDE
-591 VSKKVDSFLKDEE
+591 ISKQVDQLLSKEE

-609 TTINGYSAL
+609 TTINGFSML
-618 TSSFQPNNAFVFI
+618 TGSYQTNSAFVFI
-631 SLKPWEERTE
+631 SLKPWEERSE
-641 TAKQL
+641 TAKQIIE
-646 VDKLNRRLS
+646 KLNKKLS
-655 TQITNASAFAFG
+655 TQITTATAFAFG

-679 FSLMLQDRGGNS
+679 FSLILQDRGGNS
-691 PQYLAQ
+691 PQYLYE
-697 QTQAFIAAAQKRPEI
+697 QTQAFIAAAKKRPEI
-712 QRIYTTFNAGTPQ
+712 GKIYTTYSAGTPQ

-731 NDKAMKLGV
+731 NNKAMKLGV
-740 PVSKVTEALGAFLG
+740 PVSKITEALGAILG
-754 GSYVNDFNRFGRQY
+754 GTYINDFNRFGRQY
-768 KVYLQGEAVD
+768 KVFLQGEAVD

-798 PISTL
+798 PLSTV
-803 VTATKVTGPD
+803 VTATKVTGPE

-819 LFRAAEIGGSPNDGY
+819 LFRSAEIGGGPAKGY
-834 SSAQALTALEEVA
+834 SFIQAQDALEEVA
-847 KEVLPVDMSYD
+847 KETLPSDMSYD
-858 YINLSYQEKHSP
+858 FINLSYQIKHSP
-870 GGGTVFLMA
+870 GGSSVFLMA
-879 LVFVFLIL
+879 LIFVFLIL

-896 PFSVLLGAPLA
+896 PFSVLLGAPFA

-917 ARFTSDA
+917 AGIGSDA

-954 EEHEKKGVPLYEA
+954 EEYDKGVPIFEA
-967 AMTSAKLR
+967 AMLAAKLR

-999 GSQARIVMGMAVFSG
+999 GSQARIVMGMVVFSG
-1014 MLIATVL
+1014 MLVATIL
-1021 GVLIVPGLYVMIEN
+1021 GVLIVPGLYIMIEKTGSKKKELTE
-1035 IGKKKAV
+1035 GKKN
-1042 VVATENN
+1042 TESNLSS
-1049 MDPKTTGHEE
+1049 HE

>member
-13 MVISIIIVL
+13 IVISIIIVII
-22 LGLLA
+22 GLLA
-27 LQKTPV
+27 LQKTPI
-33 SQYPDIVPPV
+33 SQYPDINPPV
-43 VKITTSFTGANALN
+43 VKITTRFTGANALN

-72 VENMLYIKSINT
+72 VENMLYMKSTNT

-94 FDVGTNLDNA
+94 FEVGTDLDNA

-114 SSPFMPSS
+114 AAPFMPSS

-135 FPMMLI
+135 FPMMLF
-141 TITSDNPKY
+141 TITSTNPKF

-162 VLDQLSRIK
+162 IVDQLGRIK
-171 GVGEVALFGGS
+171 GVGEVSLFGGS
-182 DYSMRVWLKPDVMS
+182 DYSMRIWLKPDIMS
-196 KLGVTVDDVKNA
+196 KLGVTVDEVKNA

-215 SPGGKFGAEPAP
+215 SPGGKFGSEPAP
-227 MGTDFTYGV
+227 LGTDFTYGV
-236 TLQDRLV
+236 SLQDRLV
-243 NEKQFA
+243 TEKEFGS
-249 NIVVRSKE
+249 IVVRSNE
-257 DGAQVLLSDI
+257 EGAQVLLSDI
-267 SRVELGTENYSSS
+267 SRIELGSENYSSS
-280 ARRNNAPSAVLALY
+280 ARRNSLPTAVIALY

-304 SDQVKS
+304 AEAAKKT
-310 AMKEVSEKFPTGIK
+310 MKEIAEKFPKDIES
-324 YQESLD
+324 QESLD
-330 TTLAITAGVEDIVH
+330 TTLAITAGVEDIIH
-344 TLFEAILLV
+344 TLFEAVILV

-372 TVPVSLIGTIAV
+372 TVPISLIGTIAV

-443 IAIALILCAVFIP
+443 IAIALILIAVFVP

-537 KKSMRIVALLGVV
+537 KKSMRIIALLAIV
-550 LLGVVLLGKKIPL
+550 LLAVTLLGKKIPM

-578 VLPPASSLQRTNE
+578 SLPPASSLQRTDE
-591 VSKKVDSFLKDEE
+591 ISKQVDQLLSKEE

-609 TTINGYSAL
+609 TTINGFSML
-618 TSSFQPNNAFVFI
+618 TGSYQTNSAFVFI
-631 SLKPWEERTE
+631 SLKPWEERSE
-641 TAKQL
+641 TAKQIIE
-646 VDKLNRRLS
+646 KLNKKLS
-655 TQITNASAFAFG
+655 TKITTATAFAFG

-679 FSLMLQDRGGNS
+679 FSLILQDRGGNP
-691 PQYLAQ
+691 PQYLYE
-697 QTQAFIAAAQKRPEI
+697 QTQAFIAAAKKRPEI
-712 QRIYTTFNAGTPQ
+712 GRIYTTYNAGTPQ

-731 NDKAMKLGV
+731 NNKAMKLGV
-740 PVSKVTEALGAFLG
+740 PVSKITEALGAILG
-754 GSYVNDFNRFGRQY
+754 GTYINDFNRFGRQY
-768 KVYLQGEAVD
+768 KVFLQGEAVD

-787 IYVKNNNGDML
+787 IYVKNANGDML
-798 PISTL
+798 PLSTV
-803 VTATKVTGPD
+803 VTATKVTGPE

-819 LFRAAEIGGSPNDGY
+819 LFRSAEIGGGPAKGY
-834 SSAQALTALEEVA
+834 SFIQAQDALEEVA
-847 KEVLPVDMSYD
+847 KETLPSDMSYD
-858 YINLSYQEKHSP
+858 FINLSYQIKHSP
-870 GGGTVFLMA
+870 GGSSVFLMA
-879 LVFVFLIL
+879 LIFVFLIL

-896 PFSVLLGAPLA
+896 PFSVLLGAPFA

-917 ARFTSDA
+917 AGIGSDA

-954 EEHEKKGVPLYEA
+954 EEYDKGVPIFEA
-967 AMTSAKLR
+967 AMVAAKLR

-999 GSQARIVMGMAVFSG
+999 GSQARIVMGMVVFSG
-1014 MLIATVL
+1014 MLVATIL
-1021 GVLIVPGLYVMIEN
+1021 GVLIVPGLYIMIEKT
-1035 IGKKKAV
+1035 GSKKKEL
-1042 VVATENN
+1042 TEDKKNTESN
-1049 MDPKTTGHEE
+1049 LSSHE

>member
-13 MVISIIIVL
+13 IVISIIIVI

-27 LQKTPV
+27 LQKTPI
-33 SQYPDIVPPV
+33 SQYPDINPPV
-43 VKITTSFTGANALN
+43 VKITTRFTGANALN

-72 VENMLYIKSINT
+72 VENMLYMKSTNT

-94 FDVGTNLDNA
+94 FEVGTDLDNA

-114 SSPFMPSS
+114 AAPFMPSS

-135 FPMMLI
+135 FPMMLF
-141 TITSDNPKY
+141 TITSNNPKF

-162 VLDQLSRIK
+162 IVDQLGRIK
-171 GVGEVALFGGS
+171 GVGEVSLFGGS
-182 DYSMRVWLKPDVMS
+182 DYSMRIWLKPDIMS
-196 KLGVTVDDVKNA
+196 KLGVTVDEVKNA

-215 SPGGKFGAEPAP
+215 SPGGKFGSEPAP
-227 MGTDFTYGV
+227 LGTDFTYGV
-236 TLQDRLV
+236 SLQDRLV
-243 NEKQFA
+243 TEKEFGS
-249 NIVVRSKE
+249 IVVRSNE
-257 DGAQVLLSDI
+257 EGAQVLLSDI
-267 SRVELGTENYSSS
+267 SRIELGSENYSSS
-280 ARRNNAPSAVLALY
+280 ARRNSLPTAVIALY

-304 SDQVKS
+304 AEAAKKT
-310 AMKEVSEKFPTGIK
+310 MKEIAEKFPKDIES
-324 YQESLD
+324 QESLD
-330 TTLAITAGVEDIVH
+330 TTLAITAGVEDIIH
-344 TLFEAILLV
+344 TLFEAVILV

-372 TVPVSLIGTIAV
+372 TVPISLIGTIAV

-443 IAIALILCAVFIP
+443 IAIALILIAVFVP

-537 KKSMRIVALLGVV
+537 KKSMRIIALLAIV
-550 LLGVVLLGKKIPL
+550 LLAVTLLGKKIPM

-578 VLPPASSLQRTNE
+578 SLPPASSLQRTDE
-591 VSKKVDSFLKDEE
+591 ISKQVDQLLSKEE

-609 TTINGYSAL
+609 TTINGFSML
-618 TSSFQPNNAFVFI
+618 TGSYQTNSAFVFI
-631 SLKPWEERTE
+631 SLKPWEERSE
-641 TAKQL
+641 TAKQIIE
-646 VDKLNRRLS
+646 KLNKKLS
-655 TQITNASAFAFG
+655 TKITTATAFAFG

-679 FSLMLQDRGGNS
+679 FSLILQDRGGNP
-691 PQYLAQ
+691 PQYLYE
-697 QTQAFIAAAQKRPEI
+697 QTQAFIAAAKKRPEI
-712 QRIYTTFNAGTPQ
+712 GRIYTTYNAGTPQ

-731 NDKAMKLGV
+731 NNKAMKLGV
-740 PVSKVTEALGAFLG
+740 PVSKITEALGAILG
-754 GSYVNDFNRFGRQY
+754 GTYINDFNRFGRQY
-768 KVYLQGEAVD
+768 KVFLQGEAVD

-787 IYVKNNNGDML
+787 IYVKNANGDML
-798 PISTL
+798 PLSTV
-803 VTATKVTGPD
+803 VTATKVTGPE

-819 LFRAAEIGGSPNDGY
+819 LFRSAEIGGGPAKGY
-834 SSAQALTALEEVA
+834 SFIQAQDALEEVA
-847 KEVLPVDMSYD
+847 KETLPSDMSYD
-858 YINLSYQEKHSP
+858 FINLSYQIKHSP
-870 GGGTVFLMA
+870 GGSSVFLMA
-879 LVFVFLIL
+879 LIFVFLIL

-896 PFSVLLGAPLA
+896 PFSVLLGAPFA

-917 ARFTSDA
+917 AGIGSDA

-954 EEHEKKGVPLYEA
+954 EEYDKGVPIFEA
-967 AMTSAKLR
+967 AMVAAKLR

-999 GSQARIVMGMAVFSG
+999 GSQARIVMGMVVFSG
-1014 MLIATVL
+1014 MLVATIL
-1021 GVLIVPGLYVMIEN
+1021 GVLIVPGLYIMIEKT
-1035 IGKKKAV
+1035 GSKKKEL
-1042 VVATENN
+1042 TEDKKNTESN
-1049 MDPKTTGHEE
+1049 LSSHE

>member
-33 SQYPDIVPPV
+33 SQYPDINPPV
-43 VKITTSFTGANALN
+43 VKITTSFTGANAMN

-72 VENMLYIKSINT
+72 VENMLYMKSINT

-114 SSPFMPSS
+114 SAPFMPSS

-182 DYSMRVWLKPDVMS
+182 DYAMRVWLKPDIMS
-196 KLGVTVDDVKNA
+196 KLGVTVEDVKNA

-249 NIVVRSKE
+249 SIVVRSKE
-257 DGAQVLLSDI
+257 DGAQVLLCDI

-304 SDQVKS
+304 SESVKK
-310 AMKEVSEKFPTGIK
+310 AMKEVSERFPTGIQ

-344 TLFEAILLV
+344 TLFEAIFLV

-418 IHHIEKGKTPR
+418 IHHIEKGKSPR

-494 AMLLKPTKPVEE
+494 AMLLKPTKPVSE
-506 QTGWLAK
+506 QKGLLAK
-513 FFAGFNRIFEKV
+513 FFTGFNTIFEKV
-525 TGGYLKGATFFA
+525 TGGYLNGVNYFA
-537 KKSMRIVALLGVV
+537 KKSFRIVLLLGVV
-550 LLGVVLLGKKIPL
+550 MVGVALLGKKIPL

-578 VLPPASSLQRTNE
+578 VLPPASSLQRTDE
-591 VSKKVDSFLKDEE
+591 VSKKIDNFLAKEE
-604 SILSY
+604 SILSF

-618 TSSFQPNNAFVFI
+618 TSSFQPNNAFIFI

-646 VDKLNRRLS
+646 VDRLNAKLA
-655 TQITNASAFAFG
+655 TQITNATAFAFG

-754 GSYVNDFNRFGRQY
+754 GTYVNDFNRFGRQY

-787 IYVKNNNGDML
+787 IYVKNSNGDML

-819 LFRAAEIGGSPNDGY
+819 LFRAAEIGGSPNEGY
-834 SSAQALTALEEVA
+834 SSDQALKALEEVA
-847 KEVLPVDMSYD
+847 SQTLPADMSFD
-858 YINLSYQEKHSP
+858 YINLSYQEKNSP

-879 LVFVFLIL
+879 LIFVFLIL

-896 PFSVLLGAPLA
+896 PFSVLLGAPFA

-917 ARFTSDA
+917 AGFGSDA

-954 EEHEKKGVPLYEA
+954 EEYEKGVPLVEA
-967 AMTSAKLR
+967 SMVAAKLR

-999 GSQARIVMGMAVFSG
+999 GSQARIVMGMVVFSG
-1014 MLIATVL
+1014 MLIATIL
-1021 GVLIVPGLYVMIEN
+1021 GVLVVPGLFIMIEKL
-1035 IGKKKAV
+1035 GSKKKAL
-1042 VVATENN
+1042 TEGENN
-1049 MDPKTTGHEE
+1049 TESNTSSHE